1 MLRGLVEARFAQ
13 AKIEPAFGANQRA
26 DGFVDPGQVLSLNLV
41 RSAKARTSSFGYEF
55 LKRAVDVTCCVVLMP
70 ALLPVLLALALAVR
84 LSSPGPV
91 FYREQRVGR
100 AGKLFTIFKFRS
112 MYTKEHLRDVL
123 RYTECEVIQL
133 RRRQDQKHIHD
144 PRVTSVGRY
153 LRKLSLDEL
162 PQLINVL
169 RGEMSLVGPR
179 PVVVAE
185 LQRYGARAYFYK
197 LTVPGVT
204 GLWQVSGRNDVS
216 YEHRVQLDVAYCSEW
231 SPWLDTK
238 IFFRTVPAVLK
249 GKGAY

>member
-1 MLRGLVEARFAQ
+1 VLRGLVEARTAQ
-13 AKIEPAFGANQRA
+13 AEIDPAFDSNQRA
-26 DGFVDPGQVLSLNLV
+26 GAFVDPGRVLSLNLV
-41 RSAKARTSSFGYEF
+41 RSARARTSSFKYGVF
-55 LKRAVDVTCCVVLMP
+55 KRSVDIGCCMLAMP
-70 ALLPVLLALALAVR
+70 VLLPTLLALAVAVR

-100 AGKLFTIFKFRS
+100 SGKLFTIFKFRS
-112 MYTKEHLRDVL
+112 MYTREHLRDVL
-123 RYTECEVIQL
+123 RYSECDVIQM
-133 RRRQDQKHIHD
+133 RRRLDEKHMHD
-144 PRVTSVGRY
+144 PRVTPVGRY

-185 LQRYGARAYFYK
+185 LQRYGADAYFYK
-197 LTVPGVT
+197 LTLPGVT

-216 YEHRVQLDVAYCSEW
+216 YEQRVRLDVEYCSEW

-238 IFFRTVPAVLK
+238 IFFRTIPAVLK
-249 GKGAY
+249 GNGAY